1 MILTLFFSVNQI
13 RGQPF
18 YIYTYFELCD
28 SENEKNIYQWFK
40 EGQDQYPFPI
50 IKASSA
56 QESKNS
62 GCNIYMTG
70 KTLGTN
76 IVASVASV
84 YLNKILLLYRMIG
97 NDHVHVKKKIGA
109 FITYV

>member
-1 MILTLFFSVNQI
+1 
-13 RGQPF
+13 
-18 YIYTYFELCD
+18 
-28 SENEKNIYQWFK
+28 
-40 EGQDQYPFPI
+40 
-50 IKASSA
+50 
-56 QESKNS
+56 
-62 GCNIYMTG
+62 MTG

>member
-1 MILTLFFSVNQI
+1 LTLSFSANQTS
-13 RGQPF
+13 GEPF
-18 YIYTYFELCD
+18 YIYKYFELCD
-28 SENEKNIYQWFK
+28 SENGKNIYQRFG
-40 EGQDQYPFPI
+40 EGQDQYPFLI
-50 IKASSA
+50 IKAASA

-62 GCNIYMTG
+62 GCKIYATR

-84 YLNKILLLYRMIG
+84 YLNKILLIYRTIRSDQVDVMNTIG
-97 NDHVHVKKKIGA
+97 V